1 MWKAIAAVRAEAIK
15 AAYLA
20 ACREEIEAPKPGNV
34 HVFAPGHGMA
44 VEDFN
49 LSAEASVASI
59 VQAGASVGER
69 VLGAVAATRQA
80 VGQNTNLGIVLL
92 CAPLARAAEADQPLR
107 LAVEGALR
115 EMRGDDAGKV
125 FQAIALA
132 NPGGLGEVKAQDVRQ
147 PPTVSLVEAMTL
159 AAGRDR
165 IARAYVNG
173 FADIFDLGLPMLKG
187 AETARRPPWWPA
199 TVTYL
204 AFLAAFPDSHIG
216 RKHGDRAARAV
227 RDEARE
233 LQAKLRE
240 EKTALAHLLAFDA
253 SLKARGLNPGTS
265 ADFTVATLFAGK
277 LDSILREGAK
287 SG

>member
-1 MWKAIAAVRAEAIK
+1 MWKVIAAVQAEAIR
-15 AAYLA
+15 AVYLA

-44 VEDFN
+44 IEDFN
-49 LSAEASVASI
+49 LSAEASAEAVS
-59 VQAGASVGER
+59 QSGASVGER
-69 VLGAVAATRQA
+69 VLGAVTATRQA

-92 CAPLARAAEADQPLR
+92 CAPLARAAELNQPLR
-107 LAVEGALR
+107 LAVERTLG
-115 EMRGDDAGKV
+115 EMTANDAGKV

-147 PPTVSLVEAMTL
+147 PPTVGLIQAMTL

-173 FADIFDLGLPMLKG
+173 FADIFDLGLPALG
-187 AETARRPPWWPA
+187 SAETARRPPWWPA
-199 TVTYL
+199 TVVYL

-216 RKHGDRAARAV
+216 RKHGERAARTV

-240 EKTALAHLLAFDA
+240 EKTALERLLAFDA
-253 SLKARGLNPGTS
+253 ALKARGLNPGTS
-265 ADFTVATLFAGK
+265 ADLTVATLFAAK
-277 LDSILREGAK
+277 LDSILRDGAK